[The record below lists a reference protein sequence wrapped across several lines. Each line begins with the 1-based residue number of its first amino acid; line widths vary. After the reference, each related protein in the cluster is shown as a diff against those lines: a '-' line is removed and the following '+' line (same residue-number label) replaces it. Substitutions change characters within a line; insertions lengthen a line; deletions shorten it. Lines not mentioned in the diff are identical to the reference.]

1 MLTRGFFSFPPQ
13 DPTDGQKK
21 ELLKG
26 IEAYEDDKG
35 HQQYRIT
42 KVEVRQNSEFDAEFL
57 EHVLPTLE
65 WDALVASASTVGVT
79 LPPALDDALRRDEAF
94 LRALQ
99 HVLFDVHVI
108 EGQLVCEES
117 GQTFPIEEGR
127 PNMMLDESLL

>member
-1 MLTRGFFSFPPQ
+1 MRLLTLNTLKCTRK
-13 DPTDGQKK
+13 DVTDGR
-21 ELLKG
+21 LRLV
-26 IEAYEDDKG
+26 A
-35 HQQYRIT
+35 T

-65 WDALVASASTVGVT
+65 WPSLVAIHDVP
-79 LPPALDDALRRDEAF
+79 LPPRSTTLRGDEAF

-117 GQTFPIEEGR
+117 GQTFPIEEAAEHDARRG
-127 PNMMLDESLL
+127 LL

>member
-1 MLTRGFFSFPPQ
+1 MRLLTLNTLKCTRK
-13 DPTDGQKK
+13 DVTDGR
-21 ELLKG
+21 LRLV
-26 IEAYEDDKG
+26 A
-35 HQQYRIT
+35 T

-65 WDALVASASTVGVT
+65 WPSLVASASTVGVT
-79 LPPALDDALRRDEAF
+79 LPPALDDALRGDEAF

-127 PNMMLDESLL
+127 PNMMLDEGLL